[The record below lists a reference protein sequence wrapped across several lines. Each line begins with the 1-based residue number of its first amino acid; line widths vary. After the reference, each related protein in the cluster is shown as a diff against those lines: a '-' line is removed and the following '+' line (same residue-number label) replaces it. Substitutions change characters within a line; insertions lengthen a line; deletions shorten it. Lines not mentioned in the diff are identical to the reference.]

1 MTFGTFLVNEVISI
15 MKFFMLAVLWIVWC
29 ALHSGMISVTA
40 TGYLKRW
47 LGTRFRIYRLIFNL
61 VALVTVI
68 PVMAYGQWLRGPML
82 FRWEGVLILFQV
94 ILLISALL
102 LFLAGAR
109 HYDLLQFS
117 GLRQLKTGSSHNA
130 LTETGELDT
139 TGVLD
144 ITRHPW
150 YLGGILIIW
159 TRDIDLSAL
168 VTNIILTLY
177 FIVGCVLE
185 ERKLLIEYG
194 DVYRRYQEKVS
205 MLIPLKWILS
215 ATRDILFQ
223 TKVR

>member
-1 MTFGTFLVNEVISI
+1 
-15 MKFFMLAVLWIVWC
+15 MLAVLWIIWC

-68 PVMAYGQWLRGPML
+68 PVMVYEQWLRGPML

-177 FIVGCVLE
+177 FIVGTILE

-194 DVYRRYQEKVS
+194 ENYRRYQRKVS
-205 MLIPLKWILS
+205 MLIPLKWLLS
-215 ATRDILFQ
+215 ATRDIFFP
-223 TKVR
+223 

>member
-1 MTFGTFLVNEVISI
+1 
-15 MKFFMLAVLWIVWC
+15 MLAVLWIIWC

-47 LGTRFRIYRLIFNL
+47 LGRGFRIYRLIFNL
-61 VALVTVI
+61 VALATLI
-68 PVMAYGQWLRGPML
+68 PVMVFEQSLRGPML
-82 FRWEGVLILFQV
+82 FRWQGFLILFQV
-94 ILLISALL
+94 LLLISALL

-117 GLRQLKTGSSHNA
+117 GFRQIKTGSSHNA

-177 FIVGCVLE
+177 FIVGTVLE

-194 DVYRRYQEKVS
+194 DDYRRYQERVS
-205 MLIPLKWILS
+205 MLIPIKWLLS
-215 ATRDILFQ
+215 ATRNIFFPP
-223 TKVR
+223 KVR

>member
-1 MTFGTFLVNEVISI
+1 
-15 MKFFMLAVLWIVWC
+15 MKIFMLAVLWIIWC

-159 TRDIDLSAL
+159 TRNIDLSAL

-205 MLIPLKWILS
+205 MLIPIKWLLS
-215 ATRDILFQ
+215 ATRAIFFP
-223 TKVR
+223 

>member
-1 MTFGTFLVNEVISI
+1 
-15 MKFFMLAVLWIVWC
+15 MLAVLWVLWC

-47 LGTRFRIYRLIFNL
+47 LGRRFRIYRLIFNL
-61 VALVTVI
+61 VALTTVI
-68 PVMAYGQWLRGPML
+68 PVMVYEQWLRGPLL
-82 FRWEGVLILFQV
+82 FRWEGFLILFQV

-109 HYDLLQFS
+109 HYDLLQFL
-117 GLRQLKTGSSHNA
+117 GFRQIKTGSSHNA

-159 TRDIDLSAL
+159 TRDVDTSAL
-168 VTNIILTLY
+168 VSNIILTLY
-177 FIVGCVLE
+177 FIVGTVLE

-194 DVYRRYQEKVS
+194 DDYRRYQEKVS
-205 MLIPLKWILS
+205 MLIPIKWIVS
-215 ATRDILFQ
+215 ATRDIFFP
-223 TKVR
+223 

>member
-1 MTFGTFLVNEVISI
+1 MFVLV
-15 MKFFMLAVLWIVWC
+15 VLWIIWC

-40 TGYLKRW
+40 TGYLKRR
-47 LGTRFRIYRLIFNL
+47 LGRRFRLYRLIFNL

-68 PVMAYGQWLRGPML
+68 PVIAYEQWLRGPML
-82 FRWEGVLILFQV
+82 FRWQGFLILFQL
-94 ILLISALL
+94 ILLITALL

-109 HYDLLQFS
+109 NYDLLQFS

-150 YLGGILIIW
+150 YLGGILIVW
-159 TRDIDLSAL
+159 ARDIDLSAL

-177 FIVGCVLE
+177 FIVGTVLE
-185 ERKLLIEYG
+185 ERKLLIAYG
-194 DVYRRYQEKVS
+194 DDYRRYQEKVS
-205 MLIPLKWILS
+205 MLIPIKWLLS
-215 ATRDILFQ
+215 TTRDIFFP
-223 TKVR
+223 TKKK

>member
-1 MTFGTFLVNEVISI
+1 
-15 MKFFMLAVLWIVWC
+15 MKIFILAVLWVLWC

-47 LGTRFRIYRLIFNL
+47 LGRRFRIYRLVFNL
-61 VALVTVI
+61 VALVTLI
-68 PVMAYGQWLRGPML
+68 PVFVYEQSLRGPML
-82 FRWEGVLILFQV
+82 FRWDGFLILFQV
-94 ILLISALL
+94 ILLISVLM

-117 GLRQLKTGSSHNA
+117 GLRQIKTGSSHNA

-139 TGVLD
+139 TGILD

-150 YLGGILIIW
+150 YLGAILFIW
-159 TRDIDLSAL
+159 TRDVDISAL

-177 FIVGCVLE
+177 IIIGTVLE

-194 DVYRRYQEKVS
+194 DDYRRYQEKVS
-205 MLIPLKWILS
+205 MLIPIKWLLS
-215 ATRDILFQ
+215 ATRDIFFP

>member
-1 MTFGTFLVNEVISI
+1 MNI
-15 MKFFMLAVLWIVWC
+15 FMLAVLWIIWC
-29 ALHSGMISVTA
+29 ALHSSMISVTA

-61 VALVTVI
+61 VALVSVI
-68 PVMAYGQWLRGPML
+68 PVMVYEQWLRGPIL
-82 FRWEGVLILFQV
+82 FRWEGFLILFQV

-117 GLRQLKTGSSHNA
+117 GLRQIKTGSSHST

-139 TGVLD
+139 TGILD

-159 TRDIDLSAL
+159 TRDIDISAL

-177 FIVGCVLE
+177 FIVGTVLE

-194 DVYRRYQEKVS
+194 DDYRRYQEKVS
-205 MLIPLKWILS
+205 MLIPIKWLLS
-215 ATRDILFQ
+215 TTRDIFFS

>member
-1 MTFGTFLVNEVISI
+1 M
-15 MKFFMLAVLWIVWC
+15 FMLAVLWIIWC

-82 FRWEGVLILFQV
+82 FRWEGVLICFQV

-177 FIVGCVLE
+177 FIVGTVLE

-194 DVYRRYQEKVS
+194 DDYRRYQRKVS

-215 ATRDILFQ
+215 ATRGIFFP
-223 TKVR
+223 TKDR

>member
-1 MTFGTFLVNEVISI
+1 MNI
-15 MKFFMLAVLWIVWC
+15 FMLAVLWIIWC
-29 ALHSGMISVTA
+29 ALHSSMISVTA

-61 VALVTVI
+61 VALVSVI
-68 PVMAYGQWLRGPML
+68 PVMVYEQWLRGPIL
-82 FRWEGVLILFQV
+82 FRWEGFLILFQV

-117 GLRQLKTGSSHNA
+117 GLRQIKTGSSHNT

-139 TGVLD
+139 TGILD

-159 TRDIDLSAL
+159 TRDIDISAL

-177 FIVGCVLE
+177 FIVGTVLE
-185 ERKLLIEYG
+185 ERKLLIEYV
-194 DVYRRYQEKVS
+194 DDYRRYQEKVS
-205 MLIPLKWILS
+205 MLIPIKWLLS
-215 ATRDILFQ
+215 TTRDIFFS

>member
-1 MTFGTFLVNEVISI
+1 
-15 MKFFMLAVLWIVWC
+15 MLAVLWIIWC

-68 PVMAYGQWLRGPML
+68 PVMVYEQWLRGPIL
-82 FRWEGVLILFQV
+82 FRWEGFLILFQL

-117 GLRQLKTGSSHNA
+117 GIRQIKTGSSHNA
-130 LTETGELDT
+130 LTETGKLDT
-139 TGVLD
+139 TGILD

-159 TRDIDLSAL
+159 IRDIDISAL
-168 VTNIILTLY
+168 VTNTILTLY
-177 FIVGCVLE
+177 FIVGTVLE

-194 DVYRRYQEKVS
+194 DDYRRYQEKVS
-205 MLIPLKWILS
+205 MLIPIKWLSS
-215 ATRDILFQ
+215 ATRDIFFPDQ
-223 TKVR
+223 KN

>member
-1 MTFGTFLVNEVISI
+1 
-15 MKFFMLAVLWIVWC
+15 MKIFMLAVLWIIWC

>member
-1 MTFGTFLVNEVISI
+1 
-15 MKFFMLAVLWIVWC
+15 MKILMLAVLWIIWC

-40 TGYLKRW
+40 TGYLKRR
-47 LGTRFRIYRLIFNL
+47 LGRRYRIYRLIFNL

-68 PVMAYGQWLRGPML
+68 PLIVYEQWLRGPMI
-82 FRWEGVLILFQV
+82 FRWQGFLILFQV

-109 HYDLLQFS
+109 HYDLLQVS
-117 GLRQLKTGSSHNA
+117 GLRQIKTGSSHNA

-139 TGVLD
+139 TGILD

-150 YLGGILIIW
+150 YLGAILFIW
-159 TRDIDLSAL
+159 TRHIDISAL

-177 FIVGCVLE
+177 FIVGTVLE

-194 DVYRRYQEKVS
+194 DDYRRYREKVS
-205 MLIPLKWILS
+205 MLIPIKWLLS
-215 ATRDILFQ
+215 ATRDIFNI
-223 TKVR
+223 